1 MDKETI
7 KKIINDFIDS
17 VDEIR
22 DFSVTN
28 ETDGE
33 ELKDLSGNVY
43 GKPKLSGITNV
54 YITTYKG

>member
-43 GKPKLSGITNV
+43 GKPKPSGITNV

>member
-43 GKPKLSGITNV
+43 RKAKPTGITNV
-54 YITTYKG
+54 YITAYKE